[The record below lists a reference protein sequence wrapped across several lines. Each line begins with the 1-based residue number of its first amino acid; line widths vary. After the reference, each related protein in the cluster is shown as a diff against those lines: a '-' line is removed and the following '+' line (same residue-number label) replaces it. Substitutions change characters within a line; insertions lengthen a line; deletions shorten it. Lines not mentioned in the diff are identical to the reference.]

1 MDKNGF
7 KEFCRA
13 HGLRTVAENRA
24 VGQVGGY
31 LITVVWASKSKMT
44 VLVPAADGQQKQF
57 AKALKSG
64 SKAKFGNTVSV
75 LWNTGY
81 LAMYINIKK
90 MSDPYTEGVLPALE
104 VLRSTGFAPTDTC
117 AVCGRPG
124 GDMAAPQNG
133 GVYAPAH
140 KGCLEGSVEAVRD
153 KARLNAENGS
163 YLLGFIGAVLG
174 MLVGIIP
181 SLFTIIAL
189 NRIYV
194 LLFMLIPMFI
204 YAGYKLLKGKMNYT
218 ALVLSILLSVVG
230 LFAIFY
236 IQLIYALVDEGLT
249 VKQSLDLL
257 SLFDQKELLL
267 EIVKTGDFVKCAIF
281 EAVGIALAW
290 GQISRTSKNDIS
302 DAEALLGSAIP
313 LSSGAPASDNNN
325 ANTEE

>member
-7 KEFCRA
+7 QEFCRA
-13 HGLRTVAENRA
+13 HGLRAVPGNRA
-24 VGQVGGY
+24 VGQVAGY
-31 LITVVWASKSKMT
+31 LITVVWASKSKLT
-44 VLVPAADGQQKQF
+44 VLVPATDGQQKRF

-64 SKAKFGNTVSV
+64 SKAKFGKTVAV

-104 VLRSTGFAPTDTC
+104 VLRSTGFAPADAC
-117 AVCGRPG
+117 AVCGRSG

-133 GVYAPAH
+133 GVYAPVH
-140 KGCLEGSVEAVRD
+140 KGCLEGSVEAARD
-153 KARLNAENGS
+153 KARLNAVNGS
-163 YLLGFIGAVLG
+163 YLLGFVGAVLG

-181 SLFTIIAL
+181 SLFTIIAMS
-189 NRIYV
+189 RIYV
-194 LLFMLIPMFI
+194 LLFMLIPI
-204 YAGYKLLKGKMNYT
+204 CVYAGYKLLKGRMNYT

-236 IQLIYALVDEGLT
+236 IQLIYVLVDEGLT

-267 EIVKTGDFVKCAIF
+267 EIVKTEDFVKCAIF

-313 LSSGAPASDNNN
+313 LSSGAPSSDNKYYSGD
-325 ANTEE
+325 